1 MEKLTQ
7 LLLSEK
13 NLKGYVLY
21 DSNYMIFWKMQNYG
35 DGKKILLVFGVTEY
49 EVLIARAWGY

>member
-7 LLLSEK
+7 LLLSER

-35 DGKKILLVFGVTEY
+35 DGKKILLVFGVTGY
-49 EVLIARAWGY
+49 ELLIARAWGY